1 MIIQAGMGE
10 FTSAELVPGT
20 ISLAQTDNQAGIA
33 IFGGVFVL
41 IAVLGL
47 LVSVRVFFPQKQE
60 L

>member
-1 MIIQAGMGE
+1 MGE